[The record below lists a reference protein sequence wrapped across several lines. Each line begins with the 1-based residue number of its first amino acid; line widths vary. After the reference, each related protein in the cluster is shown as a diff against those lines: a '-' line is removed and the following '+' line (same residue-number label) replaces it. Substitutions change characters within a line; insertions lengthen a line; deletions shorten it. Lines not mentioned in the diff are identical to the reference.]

1 MKEWPTFL
9 RDPEL
14 KLHYLLY
21 RGKEKIH
28 SENKVNCLSIQVLQS
43 D

>member
-1 MKEWPTFL
+1 MKV
-9 RDPEL
+9 D
-14 KLHYLLY
+14 LHLNKVSY

-28 SENKVNCLSIQVLQS
+28 SENKVNCLLTQLLQS